1 MFLPPTPDKLHGALS
16 RFSKKAD
23 IYRQDFY
30 YEMSISCA
38 LDILQDNVLP
48 CLSNIA
54 LLIIKPDA
62 EAMGRIPLIIQ
73 LLSSSGYEIAYM
85 RELHITHTQTTE
97 LWKYQWSAASIDR
110 IIVNEKLME
119 MGHSF
124 LLILKN
130 RQYTASINHP
140 LSAFLTKQ
148 KGSADA
154 ELRSAEHFRSVLK
167 PLNIILN
174 YIHTADEPADVVRE
188 LGILLSAD
196 ELLNMYKGILCEG
209 VTPYSAILE
218 KLQDYK
224 MADIGNPGELLL
236 SLWKR
241 ASKGSLSPDEIAL
254 ERHFYD
260 ASQKKCNLD
269 LRLLLSSGI
278 INQWTWEWII
288 AVSFFIQY
296 GNGNE
301 VIV

>member
-1 MFLPPTPDKLHGALS
+1 MFLPPTPDKLHWALS
-16 RFSKKAD
+16 RFSKKIN

-38 LDILQDNVLP
+38 LEILQDNVLS

-62 EAMGRIPLIIQ
+62 EAMGRVPLIIQ
-73 LLSSSGYEIAYM
+73 LLSSSGYEIVYM

-97 LWKYQWSAASIDR
+97 LWKYQWSAASVDR

-130 RQYTASINHP
+130 RQYAASIKHP

-148 KGSADA
+148 KGSADG
-154 ELRSAEHFRSVLK
+154 ELRSAQHFRSILK

-188 LGILLSAD
+188 LGILLSSD
-196 ELLNMYKGILCEG
+196 ELLNMYKEIFYEG
-209 VTPYSAILE
+209 TTPYTAILA
-218 KLQDYK
+218 KIQDYK
-224 MADIGNPGELLL
+224 MADTDNPGKLLL
-236 SLWKR
+236 SLWR
-241 ASKGSLSPDEIAL
+241 GTNKGALSPDQIAL

-260 ASQKKCNLD
+260 ASQGKCNLD
-269 LRLLLSSGI
+269 LRLLLSAGI

-301 VIV
+301 VII